1 MEPEKERRQA
11 MTAPVQM
18 GMRLLFGPLPDKPL
32 AIPHDCIQWRIRVRP
47 DFSVIFLRR
56 KGGLLQKYALA
67 ETPEWIVP
75 AALMS
80 ENRKGIKK

>member
-56 KGGLLQKYALA
+56 KGGQYRILA
-67 ETPEWIVP
+67 QSPED
-75 AALMS
+75 LS
-80 ENRKGIKK
+80 FN